1 VVRIL
6 VSTIIALTY
15 LSACATYNPDKTAHY
30 RQVHGNLPVE
40 FQFIDNTNNA
50 DNEVEQL
57 SGTDR
62 VIYESVAGLL
72 PDAIGRYLESNDIPL
87 ARSGPSRKLR
97 FSFDGVR
104 VVRIGGIYVDYLAS
118 ISVES
123 ASGVTRTHK
132 IMISPAGLDNAD
144 SLARRL
150 ARAAI
155 DDALLVWHPAL
166 EVVGNESPGHNISG
180 ATLFPVYPADR
191 KDIIDPDQPLT
202 LEWEAFPSD
211 RLLAG
216 SGISRSQIS
225 EVSYDIRIVVEKSGR
240 ARILEKDRLNEARF
254 AFTEALPYCGEFSWG
269 VRARFLLGGHRRTTE
284 WSANQGMLGYRA
296 RQSHSF
302 MTLSAPYDI
311 RQSVGLSSRLGA
323 PEPFKCYGGLY
334 GNQPV
339 GRRAV
344 SASATQVQLVPIA
357 PGQGVASIVLTG
369 SRCKVDEN
377 ACSDKIHKK
386 NNKALWR
393 KLDKAISKLETG
405 VEVHDG
411 VSLMDE
417 AWIQNRNNAYEIT
430 LGDLYAWI
438 GDPSNKESMAQLGI
452 NRIIAIHSEDEEFDI
467 RTYDTSNV
475 EIELF
480 MTFGSKTAIG
490 LSMYADVI
498 DVASGKRLAQ
508 LDITATGSESSGLAI
523 ILLIPIPYST
533 DIDAFEEGIEEMA
546 TIGAYALMGARLGWP
561 DGFVPLVEGAG
572 TPVGNCWMLNQGND
586 YCRL

>member
-1 VVRIL
+1 MVRIL

-57 SGTDR
+57 SGSDR

-72 PDAIGRYLESNDIPL
+72 PDAIVRYLESNDIPL

-104 VVRIGGIYVDYLAS
+104 VIWAGGKETYVNYRAS

-132 IMISPAGLDNAD
+132 IMISRVDLDNAD

-191 KDIIDPDQPLT
+191 KDIIDPEQPLT

-225 EVSYDIRIVVEKSGR
+225 EMSYDIRIVVEKSGR

-254 AFTEALPYCGEFSWG
+254 AFTEPLPYCGEFSWG

-284 WSANQGMLGYRA
+284 WSANQGGLGYRG

-302 MTLSAPYDI
+302 MTLTAPYDI
-311 RQSVGLSSRLGA
+311 RRSVGLSSRLGA

-369 SRCKVDEN
+369 SRCKADEN

-467 RTYDTSNV
+467 RTYDTYS
-475 EIELF
+475 
-480 MTFGSKTAIG
+480 GSDAHFFESSTTVIG

-508 LDITATGSESSGLAI
+508 LDITGTGSESGGLAI
-523 ILLIPIPYST
+523 ILLIPIPYWT
-533 DIDAFEEGIEEMA
+533 DIDAFGEGMEDMA
-546 TIGAYALMGARLGWP
+546 TIGAYALMGARMGWP
-561 DGFVPLVEGAG
+561 EGFVPLVEGAG
-572 TPVGNCWMLNQGND
+572 TQD
-586 YCRL
+586 